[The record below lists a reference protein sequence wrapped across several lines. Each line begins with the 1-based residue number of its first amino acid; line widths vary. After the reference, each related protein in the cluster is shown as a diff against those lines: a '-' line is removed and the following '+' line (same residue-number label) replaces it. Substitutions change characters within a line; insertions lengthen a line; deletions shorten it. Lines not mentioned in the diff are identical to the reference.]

1 MMVEMVQLEVEFM
14 DQVEVVEL
22 LPLVQME
29 LRLLVETEVL
39 EHLTQF

>member
-39 EHLTQF
+39 EHLMQF